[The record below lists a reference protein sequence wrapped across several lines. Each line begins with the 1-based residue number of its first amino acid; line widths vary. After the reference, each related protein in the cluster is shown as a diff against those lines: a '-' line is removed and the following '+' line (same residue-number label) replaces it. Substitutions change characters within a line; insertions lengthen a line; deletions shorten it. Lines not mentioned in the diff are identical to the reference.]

1 MPNTYHTFTL
11 LLLYYFGTN
20 LIIDRENPFYS
31 LKLYFFV
38 LALLIQMQD
47 KVWLDKCLMHDVSLS
62 GCNFI
67 EWDKC
72 SSQNLFFKS
81 MRNKE
86 KLHCRW
92 LLNANCNFLTT
103 NSSTLTMNAKDLQAA
118 IAKLNFDLNS
128 ECLDINLLKTCKR
141 ELDFWFDSK
150 QFQL

>member
-1 MPNTYHTFTL
+1 
-11 LLLYYFGTN
+11 
-20 LIIDRENPFYS
+20 
-31 LKLYFFV
+31 
-38 LALLIQMQD
+38 
-47 KVWLDKCLMHDVSLS
+47 MHDVSLS

-103 NSSTLTMNAKDLQAA
+103 NSLTLTMNSKDLQAA
-118 IAKLNFDLNS
+118 ITKLNFDLNS
-128 ECLDINLLKTCKR
+128 ESLDINLLIKSAK
-141 ELDFWFDSK
+141 EK
-150 QFQL
+150 

>member
-1 MPNTYHTFTL
+1 MPNTNHTFTL
-11 LLLYYFGTN
+11 LLLYSFGTN

-92 LLNANCNFLTT
+92 LLNANCNFPTT
-103 NSSTLTMNAKDLQAA
+103 NSEDLQAA
-118 IAKLNFDLNS
+118 ITKLNFDLNS
-128 ECLDINLLKTCKR
+128 ECLDINLLKTCER
-141 ELDFWFDSK
+141 EIHF
-150 QFQL
+150 